1 MKISGKKGLA
11 LVLGVALVAG
21 LTGLAV
27 AAGHGEGG
35 HGEGGIPTAKWLDLL
50 WRTTNFTGLVIILVW
65 ALKKPLSQG
74 LQGRRQGIVDKFAD
88 LEAQKGEAERI
99 YREYEARLTKID
111 AEVEAIVSA
120 AVKQG
125 EAEKERIIAEADR
138 AAGDIR
144 RQADMS
150 IQHEL
155 AEARLRLRAEVAEQ
169 AVTLAEGLIKQNLQD
184 ADQNRMVEDYLDKVG
199 AIQ

>member
-1 MKISGKKGLA
+1 MKISRKNGLSLLLA
-11 LVLGVALVAG
+11 VGVVVG
-21 LTGLAV
+21 LTALAY
-27 AAGHGEGG
+27 AEGAEGG
-35 HGEGGIPTAKWLDLL
+35 HHGGVTHEKIMDLI

-74 LQGRRQGIVDKFAD
+74 LQGRRQGIIDKFAD
-88 LEAQKGEAERI
+88 LEAQKGEAERV
-99 YREYEARLTKID
+99 YREYEARLAKID
-111 AEVEAIVSA
+111 GEVEAIVSA
-120 AVKQG
+120 AVRQG

-144 RQADMS
+144 RQADLS

-169 AVTLAEGLIKQNLQD
+169 AVAMAEGLIKQNLQD
-184 ADQNRMVEDYLDKVG
+184 GDQTRMVEDYLDKVG

>member
-1 MKISGKKGLA
+1 MKQSRKHALSFLLVTGLVVGLA
-11 LVLGVALVAG
+11 
-21 LTGLAV
+21 TLAQ
-27 AAGHGEGG
+27 ASGGEGG
-35 HGEGGIPTAKWLDLL
+35 HGGGSIPTAKWLDLL
-50 WRTTNFTGLVIILVW
+50 WRTTNFIGLVIILVW
-65 ALKKPLSQG
+65 ALKKPFAHG
-74 LQGRRQGIVDKFAD
+74 LQGRRQAIIDKFAD
-88 LEAQKGEAERI
+88 LEAQKGEAERV

-125 EAEKERIIAEADR
+125 EAEKERILAEAER
-138 AAGDIR
+138 AAGDLR
-144 RQADMS
+144 RQAEMA

-155 AEARLRLRAEVAEQ
+155 AEARLRLRSEVAEQ
-169 AVTLAEGLIKQNLQD
+169 AVRLAEELIKRNLQD